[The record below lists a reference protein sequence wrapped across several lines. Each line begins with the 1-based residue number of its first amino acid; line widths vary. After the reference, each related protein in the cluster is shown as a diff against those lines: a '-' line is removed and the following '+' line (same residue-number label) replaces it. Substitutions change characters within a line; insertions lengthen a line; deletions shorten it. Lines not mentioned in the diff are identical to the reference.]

1 MNFGDKNLSTPAARY
16 NCKNYQFVP
25 NLTYSY
31 FCQFPTLHVSS
42 KFSPSP
48 SWDLFLRTSTR

>member
-25 NLTYSY
+25 NLNLLVLLPVPNTPRI
-31 FCQFPTLHVSS
+31 F
-42 KFSPSP
+42 
-48 SWDLFLRTSTR
+48 